1 MQLGDKCEMMVKGMV
16 LRWWCFHLKEIS
28 LEGEALHHKMISWCD
43 EDDHA
48 ISRWWC
54 DGEIKWEV
62 EIVMPISDELHL
74 LRGEAP
80 SKKEMERIAG
90 RLATSTEWRMN
101 EGDGAAFWQ
110 PNNPEGFGGGTPPIS
125 TELLFCSFYQKEN
138 TRDGTSR
145 LEKRKACCKHPRRV
159 LILFPK
165 E

>member
-1 MQLGDKCEMMVKGMV
+1 MK
-16 LRWWCFHLKEIS
+16 WNIS
-28 LEGEALHHKMISWCD
+28 LGKVDATKKRNGDQMMMRVGDSDANIEMRLRYSCGLMMKLDDAWRMMKPRCSCDIIIFQHLCWSRKMMM
-43 EDDHA
+43 
-48 ISRWWC
+48 R
-54 DGEIKWEV
+54 V
-62 EIVMPISDELHL
+62 
-74 LRGEAP
+74 
-80 SKKEMERIAG
+80 AG